1 MFKNIL
7 ILGAN
12 SDIAMAIAGSLL
24 REEAEGL
31 SCLHLASKNTNVLK
45 KRVEDMRI
53 KGISVEKV
61 QVHLFDALDFSTHAS
76 FFDGLSPRPDC
87 VIAAFGYL
95 GDQIRAQ
102 ASFEE
107 ARRVI
112 DVNFAG
118 AVSILEIVADYF
130 GKKGEGMIVGISS
143 VAGVRGRK
151 ANYIYGAAKAGMSAY
166 LSGLRNR
173 LYEKNVHV
181 ITVLPGFVATK
192 MTAHLD
198 LPPLLTATPQ
208 DAAKDIITAMKKK
221 KNIIYTKGIW
231 RLIMCIIR
239 HIPENIFKKLNL

>member
-1 MFKNIL
+1 MFKNVL

-12 SDIAMAIAGSLL
+12 SDIAMAIGEALLAGEDKDLL
-24 REEAEGL
+24 
-31 SCLHLASKNTNVLK
+31 CLHLASRNISALK

-53 KGISVEKV
+53 RGIPVEKV
-61 QVHLFDALDFSTHAS
+61 QVHLFDAQDFSAHAS
-76 FFDGLSPRPDC
+76 FFDALSPKPDC
-87 VIAAFGYL
+87 VIVAFGYL
-95 GDQIRAQ
+95 GDQIKAQ

-112 DVNFAG
+112 DVNFTG
-118 AVSILEIVADYF
+118 AVSILEIVADYL

-143 VAGVRGRK
+143 VAGIRGRK

-198 LPPLLTATPQ
+198 LPPLLTATPKEV
-208 DAAKDIITAMKKK
+208 AKDIITAMKKK

-231 RLIMCIIR
+231 RLIMCIIT